1 MTFQKLFELES
12 YLVNAHLNVE
22 QFTLKEL
29 TPVSW
34 LTGVTKYGVWDSHKL
49 IGHWIMVSFNNS
61 KDANFHFKYLIENHV
76 QQSIHCPMM
85 LIQNNVGDYKLLI
98 SIHENDY

>member
-1 MTFQKLFELES
+1 MTFKELFELES
-12 YLVNAHLNVE
+12 YLVNAHLSIE

-29 TPVSW
+29 TPVSF
-34 LTGVTKYGVWDSHKL
+34 LTGITKYGVWDSHKL
-49 IGHWIMVSFNNS
+49 IGRWIVITFENA

-85 LIQNNVGDYKLLI
+85 LIENAMGDNKLLI
-98 SIHENDY
+98 SIHENQD